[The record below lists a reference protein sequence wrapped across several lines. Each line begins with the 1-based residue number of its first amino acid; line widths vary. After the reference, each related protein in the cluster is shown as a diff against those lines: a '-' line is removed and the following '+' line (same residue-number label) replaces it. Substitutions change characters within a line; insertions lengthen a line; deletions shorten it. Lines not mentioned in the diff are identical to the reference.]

1 MQIDGQNTA
10 YEFSMA
16 KLMKLASLD
25 LADDV
30 RKHLADQNF
39 ITNNPGSAGQV
50 HNLKRRLDDDASTVK
65 VYK

>member
-1 MQIDGQNTA
+1 
-10 YEFSMA
+10 MA

-25 LADDV
+25 LAEEV

-39 ITNNPGSAGQV
+39 ITNNPGSAGQMR
-50 HNLKRRLDDDASTVK
+50 NLKRRLDDDVSTLK